1 MEEVKDSSQ
10 EVQRDQRQNTERLQE
25 ERRQGL
31 QRNIQIHIL
40 SLEDQMVLEI
50 KIIQNNFLKIKNKSH
65 RNVRFISFAKLF
77 YF

>member
-10 EVQRDQRQNTERLQE
+10 EVQRDQRQNMERLQE
-25 ERRQGL
+25 ERRREL

-65 RNVRFISFAKLF
+65 INVRFIFLQKRS
-77 YF
+77 